1 MSTIKVLFFGDLVGA
16 PGRAVF
22 QKHINKL
29 REKYNADA
37 VLVNGEN
44 SAQGRGITPRVMN
57 FFKHNHVNVV
67 TSGNHIW
74 RFSEI
79 NAYLDEHDDLLR
91 PANFP
96 PGCPGKGYTTF
107 TVGAYTIGVINLQGR
122 IFMKE
127 LVDCPFRAV
136 EAILPILR
144 KKTKI
149 ILVDMHAEAT
159 SEKYGIGY
167 FLDGKVSAVVGT
179 HTHVQTADERILP
192 HGTAYISDLGMGG
205 ALNSMIGMQIEPI
218 IKNMRMQMPVK
229 FEVEETGPMLLSG
242 VCISINTVS
251 GLATAIE
258 RFRLI
263 DDSVSLSNVD

>member
-1 MSTIKVLFFGDLVGA
+1 MSTLRVLFFGDLVGA

-22 QKHINKL
+22 QKHINAL
-29 REKYNADA
+29 REQFKADA

-57 FFKHNHVNVV
+57 FFKQHHVNVV

-74 RFSEI
+74 RHNEI
-79 NAYLDEHDDLLR
+79 NAYLDQHDDLVR

-107 TVGAYTIGVINLQGR
+107 TVGMHTIGVINLQGR

-127 LVDCPFRAV
+127 LVDCQFRTV
-136 EAILPILR
+136 ESILPLLK

-159 SEKYGIGY
+159 SEKYGLGY

-192 HGTAYISDLGMGG
+192 LGTAYISDLGMGG

-229 FEVEETGPMLLSG
+229 FEVEDKGPMILCG
-242 VCISINTVS
+242 VCISIDTTT
-251 GLATAIE
+251 GLAIGIE
-258 RFRLI
+258 RFRI
-263 DDSVSLSNVD
+263 QDSSVNVSEAS

>member
-1 MSTIKVLFFGDLVGA
+1 MSILRVLFFGDLIGT
-16 PGRAVF
+16 PGRAMF

-29 REKYNADA
+29 REQFSADA

-57 FFKHNHVNVV
+57 FFTHNHVNVV

-74 RFSEI
+74 RHNEI
-79 NAYLDEHDDLLR
+79 YAYLDEHDDLLR
-91 PANFP
+91 PANYP

-107 TVGAYTIGVINLQGR
+107 TIGAHTIGVLNVQGR

-127 LVDCPFRAV
+127 QVDCPFRAI

-149 ILVDMHAEAT
+149 ILVDIHAEAT
-159 SEKYGIGY
+159 SEKHGIAY
-167 FLDGKVSAVVGT
+167 FVDGKVSAVVGT
-179 HTHVQTADERILP
+179 HTHVQTADERVLP
-192 HGTAYISDLGMGG
+192 EGTAYITDLGMGG
-205 ALNSMIGMQIEPI
+205 ALNSMIGMQKDPI

-229 FEVEETGPMLLSG
+229 FEVEESGPMVLSG
-242 VCISINTVS
+242 VCISIDTS
-251 GLATAIE
+251 TGLATGIE
-258 RFRLI
+258 RFRVI
-263 DDSVSLSNVD
+263 DDAVSMSNAG

>member
-1 MSTIKVLFFGDLVGA
+1 MSIIRVLFFGDLVGA

-22 QKHINKL
+22 LKHINKL
-29 REKYNADA
+29 REEFKADA

-44 SAQGRGITPRVMN
+44 SAQGKGITPRVMN
-57 FFKHNHVNVV
+57 FFTSNHVNVV

-74 RFSEI
+74 RHTEI

-107 TVGAYTIGVINLQGR
+107 TVGMHTIGVINLQGR
-122 IFMKE
+122 IFMRE
-127 LVDCPFRAV
+127 FVDCPFRAV
-136 EAILPILR
+136 ENILPQLR

-159 SEKYGIGY
+159 SEKYGIGF

-192 HGTAYISDLGMGG
+192 EGTAYISDLGMGG
-205 ALNSMIGMQIEPI
+205 ALNSMIGMQKDPI

-229 FEVEETGPMLLSG
+229 FEVEEKGPMLLCG
-242 VCISINTVS
+242 VCISIDTS
-251 GLATAIE
+251 TGLATGIE
-258 RFRLI
+258 RFRVV
-263 DDSVSLSNVD
+263 DDNVSLSSV